1 MTGKI
6 NSRGN
11 PSSCQNRNSRIRP
24 LPRDIANDLAEF
36 RTLSENRL
44 SQLSETIEERTEAFA
59 RGGQFFSR
67 EEAEGILAAIH
78 RGLVWMQGLP
88 APDYEDA
95 VLSARNLIGDSPNH
109 DRIVAN
115 FLRKLRTA
123 PNHSVAEPPRE
134 NILYTE

>member
-1 MTGKI
+1 MSGKSH
-6 NSRGN
+6 SRDSL
-11 PSSCQNRNSRIRP
+11 PQNATSRLRP
-24 LPRDIANDLAEF
+24 IPREKAIDLAEF
-36 RTLSENRL
+36 RTLSENQL
-44 SQLSETIEERTEAFA
+44 SRLSETLEERTESFA

-67 EEAEGILAAIH
+67 EEAEGVLAAIH

-88 APDYEDA
+88 APDYDEA
-95 VLSARNLIGDSPNH
+95 LVSARNLLGQSANH

-123 PNHSVAEPPRE
+123 PNRNSGEPPRE